1 MKSARYLLVSMAV
14 VHSTLIAAPLD
25 TLAGGQ
31 AGKIE
36 YQSITPPDRWQFV
49 RKNLDNTKTVTVE
62 GDLLMPSK
70 VDGKVP
76 AVVISHDSGGVTP
89 KLYDVW
95 AKSLTA
101 AGVAVFIPDSFK
113 PRGID
118 STTNHQGQVDV
129 SANVADALNALKLLA
144 THPQIDANRIFHMG
158 GSRGGTAVFETQW
171 DMVRKAVITSNLKF
185 AGHVALYQGNCN
197 TRFRF
202 DRGSSNPSPMLALL
216 GAADDGTP
224 ADACVA
230 YYSELNRAG
239 ANIRWQIYPDAHH
252 NFDGSTQ
259 RTYFPQGVTAK
270 NCSIEVFLTDVKGGG
285 LGEAR
290 NYKTGQPIQGFGEWN
305 REFAACNSRGFTV
318 AENRPAREQ
327 AVRDVLAFIQS
338 VQPVSQTPIES
349 HPVRY
354 AVQSD
359 MTHEQR
365 TVEILR
371 EMAGG
376 KQ

>member
-1 MKSARYLLVSMAV
+1 M
-14 VHSTLIAAPLD
+14 
-25 TLAGGQ
+25 
-31 AGKIE
+31 
-36 YQSITPPDRWQFV
+36 
-49 RKNLDNTKTVTVE
+49 
-62 GDLLMPSK
+62 
-70 VDGKVP
+70 
-76 AVVISHDSGGVTP
+76 
-89 KLYDVW
+89 
-95 AKSLTA
+95 
-101 AGVAVFIPDSFK
+101 
-113 PRGID
+113 PRG
-118 STTNHQGQVDV
+118 
-129 SANVADALNALKLLA
+129 LA
-144 THPQIDANRIFHMG
+144 KD
-158 GSRGGTAVFETQW
+158 
-171 DMVRKAVITSNLKF
+171 
-185 AGHVALYQGNCN
+185 
-197 TRFRF
+197 
-202 DRGSSNPSPMLALL
+202 
-216 GAADDGTP
+216 
-224 ADACVA
+224 
-230 YYSELNRAG
+230 
-239 ANIRWQIYPDAHH
+239 NIRWQIYPDAHH

>member
-1 MKSARYLLVSMAV
+1 MKSARYLLIWMAV
-14 VHSTLIAAPLD
+14 VHSTLMAAPLD

-31 AGKIE
+31 TGKIE
-36 YQSITPPDRWQFV
+36 YQSITPPDRWQFI
-49 RKNLDNTKTVTVE
+49 RKNLDNTKTVTVH
-62 GDLLMPSK
+62 GDLLMPSR
-70 VDGKVP
+70 VGGKLP

-95 AKSLTA
+95 AKSLNA

-158 GSRGGTAVFETQW
+158 GSRGGTAAFETQW
-171 DMVRKAVITSNLKF
+171 GMVRKAIITGELRF

-202 DRGSSNPSPMLALL
+202 DRGSSKPAPMLALL

-230 YYSELNRAG
+230 YYTELNRGG
-239 ANIRWQIYPDAHH
+239 ANIQWKIYPDAHH
-252 NFDGSTQ
+252 GFDGSTP
-259 RTYFPQGVTAK
+259 RTYLPQGVTAK

-290 NYKTGQPIQGFGEWN
+290 NHKTGQPIQGFGEWN
-305 REFAACNSRGFTV
+305 REFAACNSSGFTV
-318 AENRPAREQ
+318 AENQAAREQ
-327 AVRDVLAFIQS
+327 AVKDVLAFILSAPQAQA
-338 VQPVSQTPIES
+338 VANVSQRARGST
-349 HPVRY
+349 
-354 AVQSD
+354 ALD
-359 MTHEQR
+359 LTHEQR
-365 TVEILR
+365 TQEILR
-371 EMAGG
+371 ELSGVER
-376 KQ
+376 

>member
-1 MKSARYLLVSMAV
+1 MAV

-31 AGKIE
+31 TGKIE

-49 RKNLDNTKTVTVE
+49 RKNLDNTKTVTVY
-62 GDLLMPSK
+62 GDLLMPSR
-70 VDGKVP
+70 VGGKLP

-95 AKSLTA
+95 AKSLNA

-144 THPQIDANRIFHMG
+144 THPQTDANRIFHMG
-158 GSRGGTAVFETQW
+158 GSRGGTAAFETQW
-171 DMVRKAVITSNLKF
+171 GMVRKSVITGDLRF

-202 DRGSSNPSPMLALL
+202 DRGSSKPAPMLALL

-230 YYSELNRAG
+230 YYTELNRGG

-305 REFAACNSRGFTV
+305 REFAACNTRGFTV
-318 AENRPAREQ
+318 AENRAAREQ
-327 AVRDVLAFIQS
+327 AVKDVLAFIQS
-338 VQPVSQTPIES
+338 VPPVAQTPVAS
-349 HPVRY
+349 PQVRQ

-359 MTHEQR
+359 LTHEQR
-365 TVEILR
+365 TDEILR
-371 EMAGG
+371 ELAGG